1 MRTTADM
8 FEMAY
13 AWRMLDVHRLHV
25 LAVVADQGSFSGAA
39 EALFLTQPAVS
50 RQIAALERETGVQLV
65 ERRPRGVRLTH
76 AGEVALAHAKAVLAR
91 LAMAETQLKGLAN
104 LEGGRL
110 RLGAFASA
118 NTSLLPEAI
127 ASFKQRY
134 PAVEVSLAGTDAHGN
149 LAAIQAGEL
158 DLALIT
164 SWDLPGSG
172 DTDGIELLPIVDDG
186 LLVAL
191 GRDHPLARRRR
202 LRLPDLA
209 AETWIEGAHP
219 DCLGPL
225 EDFFTV
231 AGFEPRI
238 GFHCDDWNGKQAL
251 VAGGLGVMLFPS
263 LALPSAR
270 DDVVLRPL
278 SPPLPARRVLAALA
292 DSGYRPP
299 AVDPMIDILCR
310 TGERYQQG
318 PTASGDLPLP

>member
-8 FEMAY
+8 LGLVY
-13 AWRMLDVHRLHV
+13 ARRMLDVHRLHV

-50 RQIAALERETGVQLV
+50 RQIAALEREAGVQLV

-76 AGEVALAHAKAVLAR
+76 AGEVALGHARAVLAR
-91 LAMAETQLKGLAN
+91 LAMAETQLKALAN

-127 ASFKQRY
+127 ASFKRRH
-134 PAVEVSLAGTDAHGN
+134 PAVEVSLAGSDPQGN
-149 LAAIQAGEL
+149 LAAVQAGEL
-158 DLALIT
+158 DLALVT

-172 DTDGIELLPIVDDG
+172 DSDGIELLPIVDDRQ
-186 LLVAL
+186 LVAL
-191 GRDHPLARRRR
+191 SRGHPLARRRR
-202 LRLPDLA
+202 LRLRDLA

-225 EDFFTV
+225 EEFFTV
-231 AGFEPRI
+231 AGFRPRI
-238 GFHCDDWNGKQAL
+238 GFYCDDWTGKQAL

-278 SPPLPARRVLAALA
+278 SPSLPARRVLAALA
-292 DSGYRPP
+292 GGGYRPP
-299 AVDPMIDILCR
+299 TVDPMIDILCR
-310 TGERYQQG
+310 TGERYHR
-318 PTASGDLPLP
+318 

>member
-1 MRTTADM
+1 
-8 FEMAY
+8 
-13 AWRMLDVHRLHV
+13 V
-25 LAVVADQGSFSGAA
+25 
-39 EALFLTQPAVS
+39 QP
-50 RQIAALERETGVQLV
+50 V

-91 LAMAETQLKGLAN
+91 LAMAETQLKALAD

-134 PAVEVSLAGTDAHGN
+134 PAVEVSLA
-149 LAAIQAGEL
+149 
-158 DLALIT
+158 
-164 SWDLPGSG
+164 
-172 DTDGIELLPIVDDG
+172 VDDG

-202 LRLPDLA
+202 LRLRDLA

-225 EDFFTV
+225 GEFFTI

-270 DDVVLRPL
+270 EDIVLRPL
-278 SPPLPARRVLAALA
+278 SPPLPARRVLAALP
-292 DSGYRPP
+292 DGGYRPP
-299 AVDPMIDILCR
+299 AVDPMLEILCWSAR
-310 TGERYQQG
+310 WSRSATWA
-318 PTASGDLPLP
+318 TAWR

>member
-8 FEMAY
+8 LGLVY
-13 AWRMLDVHRLHV
+13 ARRMLDVHRLHV

-50 RQIAALERETGVQLV
+50 RQIAALEREAGVQLV

-76 AGEVALAHAKAVLAR
+76 AGEVALGHARAVLAR
-91 LAMAETQLKGLAN
+91 LAMAETQLKALAN

-110 RLGAFASA
+110 RLGGFASA

-127 ASFKQRY
+127 AAFKRRH
-134 PAVEVSLAGTDAHGN
+134 PAVEVSLAGGDPQGN
-149 LAAIQAGEL
+149 LAAVQAGEL
-158 DLALIT
+158 DLALVT

-172 DTDGIELLPIVDDG
+172 DSDGIELLPIVDDRQ
-186 LLVAL
+186 LVAL
-191 GRDHPLARRRR
+191 SRGHPLARRLR
-202 LRLPDLA
+202 LRLRDLA

-225 EDFFTV
+225 EEFFTV
-231 AGFEPRI
+231 AGFRPRI
-238 GFHCDDWNGKQAL
+238 GFYCDDWTGKQAL

-278 SPPLPARRVLAALA
+278 SPPLPARRVLVALA
-292 DSGYRPP
+292 GGGYRPP
-299 AVDPMIDILCR
+299 TVDPMIDILRR
-310 TGERYQQG
+310 TGERHQQ
-318 PTASGDLPLP
+318 PEA